1 MNAEFLKERL
11 TAAGIN
17 VADGCAETLAE
28 FAEFLLAENEKYN
41 LTAVTDDGEVAV
53 KHFADSLFAL
63 PLIDDGA
70 NVADI
75 GSGAGI
81 PAIPLSVARK
91 DLTVTAVESIGKKA
105 EFIRTAS
112 RKLNIGNL
120 NVENKRI
127 EDYGHG
133 AGRGAYDFVTARA
146 VAPLATLLEYAVPLL
161 KKGGRFLA
169 YKGKRAE
176 EEIESAKAAAKVFH
190 AKIEKVSRY
199 VLENGEERVIIV
211 YVKEADTPAQYPRG
225 QNKPRKSPVGGVTN
239 GEKIR

>member
-11 TAAGIN
+11 TAAGIT
-17 VADGCAETLAE
+17 VEGGCVETLAA
-28 FAEFLLAENEKYN
+28 FADFLLAENEKYN

-63 PLIDDGA
+63 PLIKSGA
-70 NVADI
+70 TVADI

-91 DLTVTAVESIGKKA
+91 DITVTAVESIGKKA
-105 EFIRTAS
+105 EFIKTAS
-112 RKLNIGNL
+112 RNLDIGNL

-127 EDYGHG
+127 EDFGHS
-133 AGRGAYDFVTARA
+133 AGRGAFDCVTARA
-146 VAPLATLLEYAVPLL
+146 VAPLATLLEYAIPLL
-161 KKGGRFLA
+161 KTGGKFLA
-169 YKGKRAE
+169 YKGKRADE
-176 EEIESAKAAAKVFH
+176 EVAAAEEAAKVFH

-211 YVKEADTPAQYPRG
+211 YVKEADTPAKYPRG

-239 GEKIR
+239 GEEIR

>member
-1 MNAEFLKERL
+1 MNAGFLKERL
-11 TAAGIN
+11 SAAG
-17 VADGCAETLAE
+17 VSVDGECVGTLAE
-28 FAEFLLAENEKYN
+28 FAEFLSEENAKYN
-41 LTAVTDDGEVAV
+41 LTAVTEDGEVAV

-63 PLIDDGA
+63 PLIENGA
-70 NVADI
+70 RVADI

-91 DLTVTAVESIGKKA
+91 DVSVTAVESIGKKA
-105 EFIRTAS
+105 DFIKSAS

-120 NVENKRI
+120 NVENVRI
-127 EDYGHG
+127 EDFGRG
-133 AGRGAYDFVTARA
+133 AGRAAFDVVTARA

-161 KKGGRFLA
+161 KKGGKFLA
-169 YKGKRAE
+169 YKGRRAE
-176 EEIESAKAAAKVFH
+176 EETESARAAAEVFH

-211 YVKEADTPAQYPRG
+211 YIKEADTPARYPRG
-225 QNKPRKSPVGGVTN
+225 QNKPRKSPVGGMAN

>member
-1 MNAEFLKERL
+1 MNAGFLKERL
-11 TAAGIN
+11 AAAGIS
-17 VADGCAETLAE
+17 ADEECVRTLAE
-28 FAEFLLAENEKYN
+28 FAEFLSEENEKYN
-41 LTAVTDDGEVAV
+41 LTAVTDDGEVAG

-63 PLIDDGA
+63 PLIERGA
-70 NVADI
+70 TVADI

-91 DLTVTAVESIGKKA
+91 DIVVTAVESIGKKA
-105 EFIRTAS
+105 DFIKSAS
-112 RKLNIGNL
+112 LKLNIGNL
-120 NVENKRI
+120 NVENVRI
-127 EDYGHG
+127 EDFGHG
-133 AGRGAYDFVTARA
+133 AGRAAFDCVTARA
-146 VAPLATLLEYAVPLL
+146 VAPLATLLEYAIPLL
-161 KKGGRFLA
+161 KTGGKFLA
-169 YKGKRAE
+169 YKGRRAE
-176 EEIESAKAAAKVFH
+176 EEIEAAKAAEKVFH